1 MKGWDSNANKQ
12 NRGNQH
18 RRTSELLLYIQI
30 LFFFFFFFFFFFY
43 VFSLSLF
50 QKHGVGIQ
58 TSFNTMAFGGGKTQ
72 IDPTSKQHALN
83 PAIAAP
89 HLLRLSAM
97 RARLTSPRRLI
108 LACELKNTRKNATKI
123 ADV

>member
-30 LFFFFFFFFFFFY
+30 LFSSSSSSFFSFM
-43 VFSLSLF
+43 FSLSLF